1 MPRYFFNV
9 VGSHELTDP
18 SGIICRDVRS
28 ATAKAKRIAEG
39 FAKRGTGY
47 VVVFDSSNC
56 EVARVVIPEVPQD
69 RGNAEDS
76 RASRLN
82 PNF

>member
-18 SGIICRDVRS
+18 SGMICRDIRS

-47 VVVFDSSNC
+47 VVVFDSANR
-56 EVARVVIPEVPQD
+56 EVARVVIPEMPQE
-69 RGNAEDS
+69 RAIAEDS
-76 RASRLN
+76 QGS
-82 PNF
+82 